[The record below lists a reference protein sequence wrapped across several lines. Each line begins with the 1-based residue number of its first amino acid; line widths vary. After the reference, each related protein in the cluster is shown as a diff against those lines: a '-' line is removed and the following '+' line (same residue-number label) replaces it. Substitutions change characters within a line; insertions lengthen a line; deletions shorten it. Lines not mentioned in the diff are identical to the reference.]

1 MAQKEAP
8 RCPVAHHIIGRS
20 SAIPTPA
27 VVIPPRPS
35 GALGAYWDALV
46 GKRNQSVAGGG

>member
-1 MAQKEAP
+1 MAQKEALS
-8 RCPVAHHIIGRS
+8 CPVANDIAGRS
-20 SAIPTPA
+20 NASPAPA